1 MPASYSVCYHLMPV
15 KPLSSLFELVDL
27 CKKKYLKAIK
37 IPCLVMQSKVEHTI
51 KPASAQYIY
60 DHLGTAVKKL
70 VWYHHSGHI
79 LTLDNERDDVFA
91 KIYEFL
97 ME

>member
-1 MPASYSVCYHLMPV
+1 
-15 KPLSSLFELVDL
+15 
-27 CKKKYLKAIK
+27 
-37 IPCLVMQSKVEHTI
+37 MQSKVEHTV

-60 DHLGTAVKKL
+60 DHLGTADKKL

-79 LTLDNERDDVFA
+79 LTLDNERDDVFQGSFRTFPA
-91 KIYEFL
+91 LTEFL

>member
-1 MPASYSVCYHLMPV
+1 MMPV

-27 CKKKYLKAIK
+27 CKKKYLQSIK
-37 IPCLVMQSKVEHTI
+37 IPCLVMQSKVEHTV

-60 DHLGTAVKKL
+60 DYLGTADKKL

-79 LTLDNERDDVFA
+79 LTLDNERDDVFQ